1 MRVALSLS
9 ELVAIVGPAEVRGAI
24 DGVVTG
30 LASLETAQAGDLS
43 FLGNPR
49 YKSRVPESQASVIL
63 LPADHAGVPRAGQA
77 FVLVANPSVALAA
90 VCSRLEQRL
99 WPRPTPGIHPTASVA
114 AEAVVAPS
122 ATIGPLCVVESGVR
136 IGERTHL
143 QAQVFVGHGTRIG
156 DDCWLQPGVQVSA
169 ECTLHDRVRLQPGV
183 VVGSDGFGY
192 EFVRGRHEK
201 VPQVGGVTLES
212 DVEIGANATIDRA
225 RFSQTV
231 IGEGTK
237 IDNLVQV
244 AHNVVIGKHC
254 ILCAQVGIAG
264 STTLGDYVVLGGQ
277 AGVAGHLKIGRGVK
291 AGGQA
296 GLTTDM
302 EAGAF
307 VSGMPALPH
316 MLEQRLTI
324 LRKRL
329 PELFRRFDALEVA
342 VAGLK
347 KSSSG

>member
-1 MRVALSLS
+1 MRVAFSLS
-9 ELVAIVGPAEVRGAI
+9 ELLAMVGSADVRGAT
-24 DGVVTG
+24 DLTVTG
-30 LASLETAQAGDLS
+30 LASLETAAVGDLS

-49 YKSRVPESQASVIL
+49 YKTQVAESQASVIL
-63 LPADHAGVPRAGQA
+63 LPADYVGEPKAGQA

-90 VCSRLEQRL
+90 VCARIEQRL
-99 WPRPTPGIHPTASVA
+99 WPRPVPGIHPSASVA
-114 AEAVVAPS
+114 ADAVVAPS
-122 ATIGPLCVVESGVR
+122 ATIGPLCVVESGAQ
-136 IGERTHL
+136 IGERVHL
-143 QAQVFVGHGTRIG
+143 QAQVFVGRGVRIG
-156 DDCWLQPGVQVSA
+156 EDCWLQPGVHVSA
-169 ECTLHDRVRLQPGV
+169 ECTLQARVRLQPGV

-201 VPQVGGVTLES
+201 VPQVGGVIIES
-212 DVEIGANATIDRA
+212 DVEIGANSTIDRA

-277 AGVAGHLKIGRGVK
+277 AGVSGHVKIGRGVK
-291 AGGQA
+291 AGGRA
-296 GLTTDM
+296 GLTTDT

-307 VSGMPALPH
+307 VSGVPALPH
-316 MLEQRLTI
+316 MLEQRLTV

-329 PELFRRFDALEVA
+329 PELFRRFEALEVA
-342 VAGLK
+342 VAELK
-347 KSSSG
+347 KSSSA

>member
-1 MRVALSLS
+1 M
-9 ELVAIVGPAEVRGAI
+9 VGSADVRGAT
-24 DGVVTG
+24 DLTVTG
-30 LASLETAQAGDLS
+30 LASLETAAVGDLS

-49 YKSRVPESQASVIL
+49 YKTQVAESQASVIL
-63 LPADHAGVPRAGQA
+63 LPADYVGEPKAGQA

-90 VCSRLEQRL
+90 VCARIEQRL
-99 WPRPTPGIHPTASVA
+99 WPRPVPGIHPSASVA
-114 AEAVVAPS
+114 ADAVVAPS
-122 ATIGPLCVVESGVR
+122 ATIGPLCVVESGAQ
-136 IGERTHL
+136 IGERVHL
-143 QAQVFVGHGTRIG
+143 QAQVFVGRGVRIG
-156 DDCWLQPGVQVSA
+156 EDCWLQPGVHVSA
-169 ECTLHDRVRLQPGV
+169 ECTLQARVRLQPGV

-201 VPQVGGVTLES
+201 VPQVGGVIIES
-212 DVEIGANATIDRA
+212 DVEIGANSTIDRA

-277 AGVAGHLKIGRGVK
+277 AGVSGHVKIGRGVK
-291 AGGQA
+291 AGGRA
-296 GLTTDM
+296 GLTTDT

-307 VSGMPALPH
+307 VSGVPALPH
-316 MLEQRLTI
+316 MLEQRLTV

-329 PELFRRFDALEVA
+329 PELFRRFEALEVA
-342 VAGLK
+342 VAELK
-347 KSSSG
+347 KSSSA